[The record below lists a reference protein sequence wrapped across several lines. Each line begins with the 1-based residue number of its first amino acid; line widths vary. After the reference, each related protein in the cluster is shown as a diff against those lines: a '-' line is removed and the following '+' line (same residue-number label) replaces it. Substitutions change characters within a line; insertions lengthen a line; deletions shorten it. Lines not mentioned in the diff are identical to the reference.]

1 MTQVDDSLKQA
12 LIDKA
17 YELGYRYEREYMGC
31 AQCVFAALTD
41 TFNLRNGQT
50 DAIFQSLTALA
61 GGGAGQGDGS
71 CGAYVGAAAFI
82 GYILGRSRD
91 NFADPDRI
99 RHRTARLVD
108 RVHQKFIDEYGTVV
122 CHQMHRKIY
131 GRPFWFKDP
140 DEMAKFEA
148 AGAHET
154 GCTSVVGNGARWA
167 AEVLLEEGLV
177 GCP

>member
-1 MTQVDDSLKQA
+1 VDSARKQE
-12 LIDKA
+12 LVDRA
-17 YELGYRYEREYMGC
+17 YQLGFEYERDYTGC

-41 TFNLRNGQT
+41 TFGKRDAET

-71 CGAYVGAAAFI
+71 CGGYVGGAAFI
-82 GYILGRSRD
+82 GHLLGRSRD

-99 RHRTARLVD
+99 RNKTTKMLDKLHEKLV
-108 RVHQKFIDEYGTVV
+108 DEYGTVV
-122 CHQMHRKIY
+122 CHQIHRKIY

-140 DEMAKFEA
+140 EEMIKFEE

-154 GCTSVVGNGARWA
+154 GCTSVVGNATRWT
-167 AEVLLEEGLV
+167 AEIVIEEGLV
-177 GCP
+177 G